1 LEGAIMND
9 FLMVYR
15 RGNTESITQVSMVYY
30 YKNHPKNIPILDV
43 KYDGTDILKIYEDC
57 NVVVESNKYTQI
69 VNDDINK
76 SDGLI
81 NYLQYLNNDIT
92 APANI
97 FGYEFSLYVIF
108 IHCKKL
114 LEAIEKEFGTK
125 TAKSKKSK
133 LS

>member
-1 LEGAIMND
+1 MNE
-9 FLMVYR
+9 FSMTYR
-15 RGNTESITQVSMVYY
+15 RGTTESITQVSMVYY

-57 NVVVESNKYTQI
+57 NVVESNKYTQI

-125 TAKSKKSK
+125 TAKYKKSK

>member
-1 LEGAIMND
+1 MND

>member
-1 LEGAIMND
+1 
-9 FLMVYR
+9 MVYR

>member
-1 LEGAIMND
+1 MT
-9 FLMVYR
+9 YR
-15 RGNTESITQVSMVYY
+15 RGTTESITQVSMVYY
-30 YKNHPKNIPILDV
+30 YKNHPKNIPIVDI

>member
-1 LEGAIMND
+1 MT
-9 FLMVYR
+9 YR
-15 RGNTESITQVSMVYY
+15 RGTTESITQVSMVYY

>member
-1 LEGAIMND
+1 MND

-81 NYLQYLNNDIT
+81 NYLQYSNNDIT

>member
-1 LEGAIMND
+1 MND
-9 FLMVYR
+9 LLMVYR

-81 NYLQYLNNDIT
+81 NYLHYLNNDIT

-114 LEAIEKEFGTK
+114 LEAIEKESGTK
-125 TAKSKKSK
+125 TAKSK

>member
-1 LEGAIMND
+1 
-9 FLMVYR
+9 MVYR

-81 NYLQYLNNDIT
+81 NYLQYSNNDIT

>member
-1 LEGAIMND
+1 MNE
-9 FLMVYR
+9 FSMTYR
-15 RGNTESITQVSMVYY
+15 RGTTESITQVSMVYY
-30 YKNHPKNIPILDV
+30 YKNHPKNIPIVDI

>member
-1 LEGAIMND
+1 MT
-9 FLMVYR
+9 YR
-15 RGNTESITQVSMVYY
+15 RGTTESITQVSMVYY
-30 YKNHPKNIPILDV
+30 YENHPKHIPILDV